1 MRYFIFMFLIIEII
15 PYIVEHKGNMEEIF
29 IQTIIIAF
37 IAFIVSVK
45 KRNRK

>member
-29 IQTIIIAF
+29 IQTIV

-45 KRNRK
+45 KNRK